1 MFDLQ
6 AAMTDLEESFTA
18 WRWQMLAAGIK
29 APAPLEELELHLR
42 EEVEQQLRCDA
53 DPRQAFASAV
63 ERMGYPGDLERE
75 FSKASGRGFQFW
87 LLWLGIGCFGLVQ
100 TAMMN
105 LVGPLVFHRHSSV
118 LFSQKWWVNWFPS
131 YIIWI
136 TFLLLGSAI
145 GLARWRARRRTVGA

>member
-6 AAMTDLEESFTA
+6 TAMTDLEESFTA

-53 DPRQAFASAV
+53 DPAQAFATAV
-63 ERMGYPGDLERE
+63 ARMGLPGDLGRE

-87 LLWLGIGCFGLVQ
+87 WLWLGIGAFGLIQ

-118 LFSQKWWVNWFPS
+118 LFSQKWWANWFPS

-136 TFLLLGSAI
+136 TFLLLGSAV
-145 GLARWRARRRTVGA
+145 GVARWRSRRRTAGA